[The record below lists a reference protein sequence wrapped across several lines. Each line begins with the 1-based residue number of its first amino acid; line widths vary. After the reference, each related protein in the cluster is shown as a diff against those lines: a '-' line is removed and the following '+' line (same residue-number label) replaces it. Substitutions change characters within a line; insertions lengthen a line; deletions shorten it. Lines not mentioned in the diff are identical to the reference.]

1 MRGEHHGAHGLLVR
15 GAVRRPPARAAGLGA
30 CTALTRLNL
39 SDNRLTRIE
48 GLAGLHRLRRAHSAG
63 PRIGSSHERWALC

>member
-1 MRGEHHGAHGLLVR
+1 LLVNA
-15 GAVRRPPARAAGLGA
+15 GVKAVVRRLAARAAGLGA

-48 GLAGLHRLRRAHSAG
+48 GLAGLHRLRRAQNAG
-63 PRIGSSHERWALC
+63 QHLRSSLEHCAPC